1 MKIGQ
6 RVDPHFFKKDG
17 GVDKSFFEIVPLTD
31 MFKNSNRKGFLKGLL
46 YGLLPHTFC
55 ILFIVF
61 SVIGATAGTVLF
73 KKFLLIPNLMPILIG
88 VSFIFA
94 TLSAFFFLKKN
105 KALSL
110 QGIGQRWKYLSILY
124 GVTVAV
130 NLLLFF
136 VVFPNAARL
145 SVKSPELASLE
156 LNNLFWLTLE
166 VDIPCSGHMPLI
178 IDELK
183 KIDGVKTID
192 TEGFNLFKVGY
203 DSSKTSQAEILSL
216 DIFKEYKAT
225 PK

>member
-1 MKIGQ
+1 
-6 RVDPHFFKKDG
+6 
-17 GVDKSFFEIVPLTD
+17 
-31 MFKNSNRKGFLKGLL
+31 
-46 YGLLPHTFC
+46 
-55 ILFIVF
+55 LFIVF
-61 SVIGATAGTVLF
+61 SVIGATAGAVLF

-110 QGIGQRWKYLSILY
+110 RGIGQRWKYLSILY